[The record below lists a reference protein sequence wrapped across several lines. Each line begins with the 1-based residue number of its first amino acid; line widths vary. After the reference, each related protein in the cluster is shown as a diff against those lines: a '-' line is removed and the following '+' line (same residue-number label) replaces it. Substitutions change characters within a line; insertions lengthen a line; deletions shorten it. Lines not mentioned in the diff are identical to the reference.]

1 MSILDDNKT
10 IILMADVIEQKRR
23 KQKEIEYYNA
33 ELEKLQMK
41 IFCLEREVKL
51 TEDIIE
57 MIHNE
62 QDKQ

>member
-41 IFCLEREVKL
+41 IFWLEREVKL